1 MIAKKLIPT
10 LLAIGL
16 AAMSLSAEA
25 RGHGGHG
32 RSYGHSSAHASSHV
46 AKPARKKYRKTRKVR
61 VAAAL
66 PTRHV
71 PAAKAAHASHKG
83 MGHYGE
89 PGYVSDATG
98 EECHCND
105 AQTCQAEQASRAC
118 IVLDGKGRAQ
128 FTP

>member
-1 MIAKKLIPT
+1 MIAKKLIPA

-32 RSYGHSSAHASSHV
+32 RSYGHSSAHVSSHV
-46 AKPARKKYRKTRKVR
+46 AKPAPKKYRKTRKVR

-66 PTRHV
+66 PV
-71 PAAKAAHASHKG
+71 PAAKAAHVSHKDMRG
-83 MGHYGE
+83 RYGE

-105 AQTCQAEQASRAC
+105 AQSCQAEQASRAC

-128 FTP
+128 FKP